1 MVYGW
6 HMHQTCITI
15 SIRALSR
22 RRCNVRGCIST
33 LHLDHEL
40 RLAGD
45 GALTL
50 ILTLTLTLTLI
61 LTLTLT
67 LNPNP
72 NPITLTLTLTLTQ
85 ATAAI
90 QRAFPKAYLYDP
102 TPVGAALW
110 RIARHTPAVSRRE
123 DGRYVFVQ
131 P

>member
-1 MVYGW
+1 MK
-6 HMHQTCITI
+6 
-15 SIRALSR
+15 
-22 RRCNVRGCIST
+22 T
-33 LHLDHEL
+33 LANPDNPC
-40 RLAGD
+40 LAV
-45 GALTL
+45 
-50 ILTLTLTLTLI
+50 I
-61 LTLTLT
+61 
-67 LNPNP
+67 NRNPSPSPSPSPSPNP
-72 NPITLTLTLTLTQ
+72 NQ